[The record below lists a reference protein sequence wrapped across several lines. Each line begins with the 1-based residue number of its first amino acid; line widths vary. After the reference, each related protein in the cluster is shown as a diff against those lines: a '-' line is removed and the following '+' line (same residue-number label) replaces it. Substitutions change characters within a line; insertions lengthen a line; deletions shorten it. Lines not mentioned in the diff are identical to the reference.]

1 MPGYLQVC
9 SHLLYAVNNKVL
21 ENMIFMII
29 FVYILRIRHLSF
41 GIANSVRLR
50 LFFANKACFLHLRKY
65 VGKLLSVLELI
76 YHCTRTEKS
85 RHLSQAL

>member
-1 MPGYLQVC
+1 MPGYLQIC

-21 ENMIFMII
+21 KNMIFLII
-29 FVYILRIRHLSF
+29 FAYVLQIRHLSF
-41 GIANSVRLR
+41 GIAKSVRQR

-76 YHCTRTEKS
+76 YQCTSTEKS
-85 RHLSQAL
+85 RHLS